1 MGDGLKNYSCCLYGE
16 FKVVKVIW
24 LGQAHISLVSRLFLF
39 PESEAEEIR
48 WVLRLE
54 NIPVLTH
61 SALIGMYEV
70 SVLCLWVGCSG
81 IWLIDGLPCIV
92 VVPQVA

>member
-1 MGDGLKNYSCCLYGE
+1 LHGE

-24 LGQAHISLVSRLFLF
+24 LRQAHISLVSRLFLF

-54 NIPVLTH
+54 NIPVLIY
-61 SALIGMYEV
+61 SAFICMHEI
-70 SVLCLWVGCSG
+70 SVVCWWVGCSR
-81 IWLIDGLPCIV
+81 IWLIDGPPCFV
-92 VVPQVA
+92 GVCQVA